1 MRDDGLS
8 EQAMSSS
15 AVRFCLLFFSTPNQ
29 KIKENGGD
37 AESCRSV
44 SRLANLC
51 NVSWWRIERV
61 FGSNADA
68 WRGNNGDFR
77 KGQNRGNGRER
88 RMEVEELVDC

>member
-1 MRDDGLS
+1 
-8 EQAMSSS
+8 MSSS
-15 AVRFCLLFFSTPNQ
+15 GVRFCLLSFSTPSQ
-29 KIKENGGD
+29 ANGGD

-44 SRLANLC
+44 SRLANLR

-77 KGQNRGNGRER
+77 KGQNGGNMREK
-88 RMEVEELVDC
+88 DGG